1 MDGRAWKGAQLLHTL
16 KLHSRFD
23 EVLKYA
29 IAMCFITFSES
40 TLHVYLFVPS
50 SIRRNLLHLIW
61 FTSVKQENAKKKV
74 GKRRKKSAMET
85 WKSAFRFHWII
96 FACTLSTGAFHYN
109 YLQHSISYH
118 CSSDKITSVG
128 GEEVCERL
136 RLFA

>member
-61 FTSVKQENAKKKV
+61 FTSVKQENAKKKLENEE
-74 GKRRKKSAMET
+74 RNQP
-85 WKSAFRFHWII
+85 WKH
-96 FACTLSTGAFHYN
+96 GN
-109 YLQHSISYH
+109 Q
-118 CSSDKITSVG
+118 
-128 GEEVCERL
+128 RL
-136 RLFA
+136 GFIE